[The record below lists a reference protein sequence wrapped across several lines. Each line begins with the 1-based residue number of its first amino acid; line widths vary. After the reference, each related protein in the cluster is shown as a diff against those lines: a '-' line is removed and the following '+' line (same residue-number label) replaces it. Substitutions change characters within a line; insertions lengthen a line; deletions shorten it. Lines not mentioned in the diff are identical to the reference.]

1 EPIGVVA
8 VITPWNWPVMLTM
21 RMLAPVLAAGNVA
34 VLKPAAL
41 TSAVTVAALAHLC
54 ADSELPEGV
63 VGCVL
68 GGKSVGRNLV
78 EHRGVDM
85 VGFTGSTAAG
95 VDILRVNA
103 PLVRPSVLELG

>member
-1 EPIGVVA
+1 AQIEIDAAADVVDTFAGFARTVAGRSLVHGDGAHSVTRREPIGVVA

-68 GGKSVGRNLV
+68 G
-78 EHRGVDM
+78 
-85 VGFTGSTAAG
+85 
-95 VDILRVNA
+95 
-103 PLVRPSVLELG
+103 